1 MRDNLATESGG
12 LIRHLM
18 LTSLLVFAAGACG
31 PDEPTVMDRGAF
43 IDVMIQLRQAELD
56 ADTAG
61 FGARRD
67 EILASAGV
75 TDSMLV
81 EFARVRGRDAA
92 FMAEVW
98 DSIDKVVNEVRDP
111 EEDLVPDT
119 TGPS

>member
-1 MRDNLATESGG
+1 
-12 LIRHLM
+12 
-18 LTSLLVFAAGACG
+18 
-31 PDEPTVMDRGAF
+31 MDRGAF

-81 EFARVRGRDAA
+81 AFARVRGPDAA
-92 FMAEVW
+92 FMAAVW
-98 DSIDKVVNEVRDP
+98 DSIDTVVNEVRDS
-111 EEDLVPDT
+111 EEDLVQDT